1 MRPKRP
7 REGEPVEILSQYHTD
22 LLRNNSRVRDHLRTA
37 ELRQMI
43 KTVDS
48 SRSRLDALEA
58 ALHNS
63 REFNEFCRYLLGL
76 IHGNV
81 A

>member
-7 REGEPVEILSQYHTD
+7 REGEPVEILSEYHTD
-22 LLRNNSRVRDHLRTA
+22 LLQHDPRVRDHLRTA

-43 KTVDS
+43 KTIDS

-63 REFNEFCRYLLGL
+63 REFNEFCRHLLRL
-76 IHGNV
+76 IHGN